1 MRLPFSLLLALSC
14 LAAHAGE
21 QDVVR
26 RDVEAGRLK
35 PLADIL
41 QSVQAS
47 HPGRLLDVQLVPGP
61 AGQRWYVLRLMQKD
75 GSRTEVHVDAVTGQ
89 EVATPARRPAGVLS
103 MTELLRRADA
113 LRGATVL
120 EIELESAPDQRA
132 VYEVRVLQASG
143 QRQVLRLDAYS
154 GATLDLPVPDR
165 SAVGRLM
172 PLASLLEPLE
182 ARYAARATELE
193 LRREP
198 SGRLYYD
205 MALLTAQGR
214 RLTLLVDA
222 TTGQII
228 NDTEPRR

>member
-1 MRLPFSLLLALSC
+1 MRRLPCLMLALSC
-14 LAAHAGE
+14 LAAQAGE

-75 GSRTEVHVDAVTGQ
+75 GSRTEVQVDAVTGQ
-89 EVATPARRPAGVLS
+89 EVAAPGRRPAGVLS

-132 VYEVRVLQASG
+132 VYEVRVLQAGG

-165 SAVGRLM
+165 NTVGRLM

-222 TTGQII
+222 ATGQVI
-228 NDTEPRR
+228 NDAEARR